1 MFLVWFIRFVHYLVV
16 AFFLLAPFTNDQRIL
31 TMHLIGVPFLMLHW
45 ITNQS
50 TCALTEIEKYLSGKE
65 FDEETFI
72 GSIVA
77 PVYKFQSLENLDIIL
92 WLTLIF
98 LWVYT
103 LHKVRRD
110 NFSHLRDVFNQFLSV
125 LKRS

>member
-1 MFLVWFIRFVHYLVV
+1 
-16 AFFLLAPFTNDQRIL
+16 
-31 TMHLIGVPFLMLHW
+31 MHLIGVPFLMLHW

-77 PVYKFQSLENLDIIL
+77 PVYKFQSRDNLDIVL
-92 WLTLIF
+92 WVTLIF
-98 LWVYT
+98 LWIFT
-103 LHKVRRD
+103 LQKVRKD
-110 NFSHLRDVFNQFLSV
+110 NYSHLRGVVNEFLRV
-125 LKRS
+125 LKR

>member
-1 MFLVWFIRFVHYLVV
+1 MLLIWFVRLVHYLVV
-16 AFFLLAPFTNDQRIL
+16 AFFLLAPFSDDQRIL

-77 PVYKFQSLENLDIIL
+77 PVYKFQSRDNLDIVL
-92 WLTLIF
+92 WVTLIF
-98 LWVYT
+98 LWIFT
-103 LHKVRRD
+103 LQKVRKD
-110 NFSHLRDVFNQFLSV
+110 NYSHLRGVVNEFLRV
-125 LKRS
+125 LKR